1 MYHKSGVEI
10 LLLLL
15 TQVSPGSCQKHIVH
29 VPATGPIETIQPV
42 DLSFTGFAFEQ
53 ASFYNYSFAAGKPNE
68 FSQNLINSVLSH
80 TGGTP
85 ILRVGG
91 TSGDHGRYDATQGNA
106 TNYPATIY
114 KPRTDVS
121 EDRLSLGPPFFE
133 AFNNWP
139 GAKFEFMV
147 PFYDTDF
154 SHSVQW
160 AKAGVNRIGMNNL
173 YALEIGNEPNFY
185 PWFSVDEYVRRYGQ
199 LQKRLIAAIPSL
211 SDKRVFQVFDAAAN
225 FADELTSKKAFEAG
239 LNKNATTIK
248 QAAYHYYQG
257 HGISLDGLQD
267 WIRHTTTM
275 HNLTKFTPN
284 IGYLNNNHPAIGFA
298 FTETGYN
305 VGNGGGE
312 GAIKPN
318 NLATALWAVDFQ
330 LAAMTVG
337 VRRVN
342 WQQILRS
349 SLNMW
354 IPVKSTFSDPRV
366 TANFYS
372 QPFVAD
378 LIGKSGETRVMQ
390 LDVGSPDKGLYVA
403 YAAYDAG
410 KLSRIALL
418 NLEIWHS
425 GEGDNRARPQISF
438 SLQGLPGRISQAT
451 VHHLTAEKGA
461 LAKNNLTYAGFE
473 WTYESRGK
481 QSKVKSDSKILAVS
495 GGEVDVV
502 VKATQAVLVELA

>member
-1 MYHKSGVEI
+1 MHLKSVERV

-15 TQVSPGSCQKHIVH
+15 TQASTGSCQKHIVQ
-29 VPATGPIETIQPV
+29 VPATGPSETLRPV

-53 ASFYNYSFAAGKPNE
+53 ASFYNYSFLSGKPNV
-68 FSQNLINSVLSH
+68 FSQNLIDSVLSR

-91 TSGDHGRYDATQGNA
+91 TSGDHGRYDASQDNA

-114 KPRTDVS
+114 KPRTSIS
-121 EDRLSLGPPFFE
+121 EDRLSIGPSFFE

-147 PFYDTDF
+147 PFRDTDF
-154 SHSVQW
+154 SRSVQW
-160 AKAGVNRIGMNNL
+160 AKAGLNQIGVHNL
-173 YALEIGNEPNFY
+173 YTLEIGNEPNFY
-185 PWFSVDEYVRRYGQ
+185 PWFSVDEYVERYRQ
-199 LQKRLIAAIPSL
+199 LQARLIAAIPSL
-211 SDKRVFQVFDAAAN
+211 GDKRIFQAFDTAAN
-225 FADELTSKKAFEAG
+225 FADDLTSKDAFEAG

-257 HGISLDGLQD
+257 HGISLEGLQD

-284 IGYLNNNHPAIGFA
+284 IDYLNTNHPAIGFA

-305 VGNGGGE
+305 VAGGGE
-312 GAIKPN
+312 EAIKPN

-330 LAAMTVG
+330 LAAMAVG
-337 VRRVN
+337 VRRVT

-354 IPVKSTFSDPRV
+354 IPVRSTFSEPKV

-378 LIGKSGETRVMQ
+378 FIGKSGETRVMQ
-390 LDVGSPDKGLYVA
+390 LDVGSPNQGLYVA

-438 SLQGLPGRISQAT
+438 SLQGLPERISQAT
-451 VHHLTAEKGA
+451 IHHLTAEKGA
-461 LAKNNLTYAGFE
+461 LAQDNLTYSGFE

-481 QSKVKSDSKILAVS
+481 QSKVKSDSKVLAVN
-495 GGEVDVV
+495 GGNVDVV
-502 VKATQAVLVELA
+502 VKGTQAVLVELA